1 MLFHNLIMNV
11 LLFLYLVLQHVSLHR
26 GYSNLYNVDCGY
38 QQIHIHDEKVLE
50 SGGLVILSLSIQRIS

>member
-1 MLFHNLIMNV
+1 M
-11 LLFLYLVLQHVSLHR
+11 LFLYLVLQHVSLHR

-50 SGGLVILSLSIQRIS
+50 SGGLVTLSLSIQRIS